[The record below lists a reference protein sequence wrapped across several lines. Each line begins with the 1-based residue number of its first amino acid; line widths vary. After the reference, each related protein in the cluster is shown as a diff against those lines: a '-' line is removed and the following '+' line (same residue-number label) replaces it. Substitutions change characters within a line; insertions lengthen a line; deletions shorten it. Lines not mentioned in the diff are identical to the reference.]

1 MQSLD
6 WWLVSFGLRCC
17 ALVVVELGSF
27 LFVVPA
33 LVNAHSDLALF
44 GAALIALAALFLGF
58 VGIASLSREVQ
69 ALISDKN
76 Q

>member
-6 WWLVSFGLRCC
+6 WWLVGFGLRCC
-17 ALVVVELGSF
+17 ALVVALLGSF

-44 GAALIALAALFLGF
+44 GAALVALAALILGF
-58 VGIASLSREVQ
+58 VGIVALSRELQ
-69 ALISDKN
+69 ALISDRN
-76 Q
+76 P